1 MMQIVL
7 ILLCYIAT
15 QWPFFSGN
23 TTELREA
30 QHMLREAQAVMSGIF
45 QNSSKLFL

>member
-1 MMQIVL
+1 M
-7 ILLCYIAT
+7 A
-15 QWPFFSGN
+15 FFSGN

-30 QHMLREAQAVMSGIF
+30 QHTLREARAVMSGIF